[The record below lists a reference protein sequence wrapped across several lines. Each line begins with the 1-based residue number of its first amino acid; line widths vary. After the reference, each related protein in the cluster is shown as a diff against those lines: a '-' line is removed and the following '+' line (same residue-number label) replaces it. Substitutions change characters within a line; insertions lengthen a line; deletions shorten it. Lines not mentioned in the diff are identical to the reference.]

1 MDSRLYRISALGGQ
15 LLVSEYHAK
24 ECDKIFKVS
33 RNKLKW
39 EHVSKDRID
48 EVEINAG
55 SLEIW
60 SSADNLDKNIK
71 KLREKRSS
79 SITKKIRELQD
90 ERRALNRA
98 RAKVSRGKWAGTQ
111 SRMTPIPLRCR

>member
-33 RNKLKW
+33 RDKLNW

-48 EVEINAG
+48 EIKINAG

-60 SSADNLDKNIK
+60 SSADNLEKNIK

-79 SITKKIRELQD
+79 SITEKIRELQD
-90 ERRALNRA
+90 ERRKLNRA
-98 RAKVSRGKWAGTQ
+98 TAKVSPAYDATTVSTKPVTDD
-111 SRMTPIPLRCR
+111 MF